1 MLAEFSLQATPLSAD
16 IPSQKRYSPKIASAI
31 ASPPVGPGR
40 NAAKNAALFA
50 SAESISIG
58 LPEKRT
64 VITGISGALLL
75 SLLIFIFPSLFG
87 EGYDSIRS
95 LSAEK
100 VSDLLDGTLFESFKQ
115 SWFPLLF
122 IGAVIF
128 MKAIATGLTL
138 GSGGNG
144 GNFAPS
150 LFVGSYTGFAFA
162 YGWNLAGIGFALPV
176 SNFTMVGMAGLLSGL
191 FHAPLTAIFLIAEI
205 TGGYGLM
212 IPLMIVSSIS
222 FAISK
227 RYSDHSMDIVKL
239 AEEGHVVR
247 ADKDRHVLSSIDSS
261 DILEETLVALKP
273 DDTVSTLFLTVQYSP
288 QALIPIV
295 SDNGILLGMIYLDDL
310 PTILPVYSSDPNTLL
325 ETVMEP
331 IRYSLNPRNTMEQV
345 MEMFEHSKLNYLP
358 VIDNDQ
364 VLGYYSKR
372 RLLEAYRKRVTENI
386 VE

>member
-1 MLAEFSLQATPLSAD
+1 
-16 IPSQKRYSPKIASAI
+16 
-31 ASPPVGPGR
+31 
-40 NAAKNAALFA
+40 LFQ
-50 SAESISIG
+50 
-58 LPEKRT
+58 
-64 VITGISGALLL
+64 
-75 SLLIFIFPSLFG
+75 
-87 EGYDSIRS
+87 
-95 LSAEK
+95 
-100 VSDLLDGTLFESFKQ
+100 SFKQ
-115 SWFPLLF
+115 PWFPLLF

-162 YGWNLAGIGFALPV
+162 YGWNLAGIGAALPIT
-176 SNFTMVGMAGLLSGL
+176 NFTMVGMAGLLSGL

-227 RYSDHSMDIVKL
+227 RYSNHSMDIVKL

-247 ADKDRHVLSSIDSS
+247 ADKDRHILSSIDSA
-261 DILEETLVALKP
+261 DILEETVVVLKP
-273 DDTVSTLFLTVQYSP
+273 TDTVSTLFLTVQYSP

-295 SDNGILLGMIYLDDL
+295 SDSGILLGMIYLDDL

-345 MEMFEHSKLNYLP
+345 MEMFESSKLNYLP

-372 RLLEAYRKRVTENI
+372 RLLETYRSKIMENM